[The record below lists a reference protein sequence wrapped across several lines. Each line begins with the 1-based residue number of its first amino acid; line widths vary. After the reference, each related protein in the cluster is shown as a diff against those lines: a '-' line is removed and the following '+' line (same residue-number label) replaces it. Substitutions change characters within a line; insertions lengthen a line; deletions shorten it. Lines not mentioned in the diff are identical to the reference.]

1 MPDAILDGMM
11 RVSIVGNSGSG
22 KSTLARA
29 LAAALDVPNVELDG
43 IFHQPGW
50 QPLPTEEFR
59 ARVDALTD
67 APGWVVDGN
76 YSAVRDLVWQRAD
89 TIVWVDPPR
98 RTVMRQIVWRT
109 FRRAAF
115 RKELWNGNRERWRN
129 MFTRD
134 PNESV
139 IAWAW
144 HRDAVY
150 RARYSAAGDDP
161 AWQHLRF
168 VPVRSRADARALL
181 ARAAERP
188 LTGS

>member
-1 MPDAILDGMM
+1 VRHVILSVMM

-29 LAAALDVPNVELDG
+29 LAAALDVPCVELDG
-43 IFHQPGW
+43 IYHQPGW
-50 QPLPTEEFR
+50 QPLPAEEFR
-59 ARVDALTD
+59 ARVDELTA

-76 YSAVRDLVWQRAD
+76 YSAVRELVWQRAD
-89 TIVWVDPPR
+89 TVVWVDPPR

-109 FRRAAF
+109 VRRAAF
-115 RKELWNGNRERWRN
+115 RKVLWNGNRERWRN
-129 MFTRD
+129 MFSRD

-150 RARYSAAGDDP
+150 RARYTAASGDP
-161 AWQHLRF
+161 AWQRLRF
-168 VPVRSRADARALL
+168 VPIRTRADARTLL
-181 ARAAERP
+181 ARAAER
-188 LTGS
+188 G